1 MREDYQ
7 PRKAL
12 NVLLNL
18 LRHRPHNI
26 AVLHKVLGI
35 ASNSKAQHCNNVQ
48 VLEYWSLAP
57 PANVTARPGITYILA
72 RPKTHFVPDAMH

>member
-1 MREDYQ
+1 MACYHAIPPHQRQPGHQAKHSVMLEDYQ

-18 LRHRPHNI
+18 LRHQPYNI

-35 ASNSKAQHCNNVQ
+35 ASNSKAQHCNIVQ
-48 VLEYWSLAP
+48 LLVLVFS
-57 PANVTARPGITYILA
+57 TTS
-72 RPKTHFVPDAMH
+72 